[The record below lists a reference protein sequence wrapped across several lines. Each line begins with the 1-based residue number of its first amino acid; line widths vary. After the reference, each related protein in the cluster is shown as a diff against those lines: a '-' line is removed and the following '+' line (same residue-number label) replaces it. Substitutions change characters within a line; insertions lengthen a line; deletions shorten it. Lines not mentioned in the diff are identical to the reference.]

1 MICIFFFL
9 LFCSAKKLFPFEPVI
24 FVLFAIEMGRRTCA
38 KLSWRIEMP
47 VDRSISF
54 SKAQCERSKDEY
66 ETMRSIIN
74 SMHVFLYS
82 LCASVSDFDEIFER
96 IVFVRTRIFQSFFVF
111 FFFFAMINKREHFV
125 SQDRWFFLAEITSNI
140 CTWQLS
146 HSQHI
151 ICSRSSK
158 FIKYFRVYD
167 RDELF
172 MCPPIEIAI
181 FNAQTTLFRSF
192 SFVCRSIKV
201 FQLRFRS
208 QRNILTC
215 HRSTWLWWCVMR
227 GWNSLG

>member
-1 MICIFFFL
+1 MCEILLENRNAGRSVDFIFKG
-9 LFCSAKKLFPFEPVI
+9 SVRKKQ
-24 FVLFAIEMGRRTCA
+24 RRIWDDA
-38 KLSWRIEMP
+38 FDNKFNAR
-47 VDRSISF
+47 F
-54 SKAQCERSKDEY
+54 S
-66 ETMRSIIN
+66 
-74 SMHVFLYS
+74 VFS
-82 LCASVSDFDEIFER
+82 LCICFGFRWNFRANRVRAYAHFS
-96 IVFVRTRIFQSFFVF
+96 IVFCF
-111 FFFFAMINKREHFV
+111 FFFFAMINKRENFV